1 MNHFLLIDFWIR
13 LNQDHIIISKRQLVG
28 YIMILVLLHSQR
40 IFSIQ
45 YLMHKV
51 LARILQKYKRSV
63 VDYS

>member
-45 YLMHKV
+45 YLKV